1 MKRERPEYIWDAVRP
16 FLIYN
21 ILFIAIRTVLSGILE
36 YILLNPAQETV
47 SVSLLWSE
55 ISQIAII
62 GITSVCAA
70 IPLMG
75 VGQRSI
81 MIMRGRS
88 EQAWITNRRDSR
100 LLLSI
105 LPLGTLSL
113 SVLLNLL
120 LSESGASSE
129 VPVSAAA
136 IPAAAAVYGLL
147 TPFIE
152 ELVYR
157 GIVWYRLRKG
167 FTPLQAALLSSLL
180 FGVAHAQIRQGF
192 YAFIMGTVFALSYE
206 FTRRFEVPFL
216 LHCTCNLTVLAAS
229 SAGYWEL
236 FRTPVWVVFF
246 LTASLAV
253 FVYWGMRIAQSK
265 YRL

>member
-1 MKRERPEYIWDAVRP
+1 MKRERPEYFWDAVRP
-16 FLIYN
+16 FMIYN

-36 YILLNPAQETV
+36 SIFLNPAQETV
-47 SVSLLWSE
+47 SVSLLWNE
-55 ISQIAII
+55 ISQIVIV
-62 GITSVCAA
+62 GIASTGAA

-81 MIMRGRS
+81 LILRGRS

-100 LLLSI
+100 FLMSI

-113 SVLLNLL
+113 CVLLNLL
-120 LSESGASSE
+120 LSESGPASE
-129 VPVSAAA
+129 VPVSSAA

-157 GIVWYRLRKG
+157 GIIWYRLRKG
-167 FTPLQAALLSSLL
+167 FSPLQAAILSSLL
-180 FGVAHAQIRQGF
+180 FGVAHAQIRQGI
-192 YAFIMGTVFALSYE
+192 YAFIMGSVFAVSYE
-206 FTRRFEVPFL
+206 MTRRFEVPFL

-229 SAGYWEL
+229 SAGFWDL
-236 FRTPVWVVFF
+236 FRTPVWVIFF

-253 FVYWGMRIAQSK
+253 FVYWGVRVSQTK